1 MLVLQYQLGSG
12 LIALRTLASEI
23 YFQEFLMILM
33 LIALTNLLPKALNAF
48 SRFHS
53 VVIHLMLPLLLTYL
67 NIRTRWDINQLC
79 HPMHLP
85 SGMLKKLVMPSHL
98 KRILF
103 FGRVIQLCPVLLL
116 QAPANR
122 LPQQAWRL
130 LAVWLRYCLHGP
142 PIIKLAYC
150 LGIRKFSCR
159 LKQM

>member
-1 MLVLQYQLGSG
+1 
-12 LIALRTLASEI
+12 
-23 YFQEFLMILM
+23 MILM

-53 VVIHLMLPLLLTYL
+53 VVIHLMPPLLLTYL

-79 HPMHLP
+79 HPMHLS
-85 SGMLKKLVMPSHL
+85 SGMLKKLLMPSHL
-98 KRILF
+98 KRTLF
-103 FGRVIQLCPVLLL
+103 FGRAIQLCPVLLL
-116 QAPANR
+116 RAPANR

>member
-12 LIALRTLASEI
+12 LIAIRTLALEI
-23 YFQEFLMILM
+23 YFQEFFMILK
-33 LIALTNLLPKALNAF
+33 LIALTKLLPKALNAF

-98 KRILF
+98 KEPCSSS
-103 FGRVIQLCPVLLL
+103 GRSNFVQCCSSRLL
-116 QAPANR
+116 QTDFPNK
-122 LPQQAWRL
+122 LGGY
-130 LAVWLRYCLHGP
+130 WLFG
-142 PIIKLAYC
+142 
-150 LGIRKFSCR
+150 
-159 LKQM
+159 